1 MSSAT
6 QMAPALR
13 PAQVYSEAS
22 RPGSVSRQQSVSSTT
37 FTATATCDVPV
48 AGGVQ
53 DSTTIPGSAPTA
65 AKSKPSPAA
74 GRRPPHK
81 RLRRPRRRR
90 TPGRPSPTP
99 GQLCPG
105 ATSVAQQRQT
115 SAEPTSAR
123 RPSDTGKQIS
133 RPSVGA
139 SDTGRHH
146 AAGVCGFSD
155 AKTGAGGHR
164 RRIVRRRRYGGA
176 GGAARRGID
185 AYAGRRIRVDRQ
197 RRQRV
202 VH

>member
-1 MSSAT
+1 
-6 QMAPALR
+6 MAPALR

-37 FTATATCDVPV
+37 FTATATCDAP
-48 AGGVQ
+48 AGGGVQ

-65 AKSKPSPAA
+65 AAKSTASPAA
-74 GRRPPHK
+74 GRRSPHK

-90 TPGRPSPTP
+90 TPGRPGPTP

-105 ATSVAQQRQT
+105 ATGVAQQRQT
-115 SAEPTSAR
+115 GAEPTSACC
-123 RPSDTGKQIS
+123 PSDTGRQIS

-146 AAGVCGFSD
+146 AAGVCGLSD

-176 GGAARRGID
+176 GGGAARRGID
-185 AYAGRRIRVDRQ
+185 AYTGRRVRVDRQ